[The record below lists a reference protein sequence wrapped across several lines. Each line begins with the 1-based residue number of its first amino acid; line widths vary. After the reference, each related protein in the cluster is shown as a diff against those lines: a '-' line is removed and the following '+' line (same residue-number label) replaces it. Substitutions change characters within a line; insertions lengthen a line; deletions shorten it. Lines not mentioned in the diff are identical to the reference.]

1 VRFFYPGATMLMK
14 ILLLSLSHW
23 RVRGK
28 ENVPREGP
36 LIVAA
41 NHLSLIDPPLLSA
54 SIPRRIVFMA
64 KEELFRSPRGSFF
77 VRAFGAFPVR
87 RGRMDREALRQA
99 LMVLQEG
106 QVLGMFPEGK
116 RSTNTQLQEA
126 QTGAS
131 LIATHSG
138 APILPVGI
146 SGSENVSGLGFI
158 FKRPEITVTIG
169 RPFSLPSI
177 QEGQTGRQLGELT
190 ALVMERI
197 AEVLPQSYRGGYSD
211 RVAAGAL
218 SGS

>member
-1 VRFFYPGATMLMK
+1 MLMK
-14 ILLLSLSHW
+14 ALLLSLSHW
-23 RVRGK
+23 QVRGK

-36 LIVAA
+36 LIVAT

-54 SIPRRIVFMA
+54 SIPRQIVFMA

-87 RGRMDREALRQA
+87 RGELDREAVRQA
-99 LMVLQEG
+99 LMVLQAG

-116 RSTNTQLQEA
+116 RSSNAKLQAA
-126 QTGAS
+126 QAGAS
-131 LIATHSG
+131 FIASRSG

-158 FKRPEITVTIG
+158 LKRPAITVAIG

-177 QEGQTGRQLGELT
+177 QEGQIGRQLGELT
-190 ALVMERI
+190 ALTMGRI
-197 AEVLPQSYRGGYSD
+197 AELLPQSYKGGYSD
-211 RVAAGAL
+211 
-218 SGS
+218 